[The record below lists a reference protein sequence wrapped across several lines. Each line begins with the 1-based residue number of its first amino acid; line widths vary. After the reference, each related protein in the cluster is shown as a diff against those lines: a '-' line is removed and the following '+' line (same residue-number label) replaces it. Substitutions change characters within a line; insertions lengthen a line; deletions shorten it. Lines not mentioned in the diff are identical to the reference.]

1 MKTKDIIRYDVFD
14 KRKRWM
20 GGYSTQL
27 DETHTTSSYYM
38 AKINAESCNGTIF
51 SVDSEGNSEEVKEI
65 K

>member
-1 MKTKDIIRYDVFD
+1 MKTQDIVQYVVFD

-27 DETHTTSSYYM
+27 DKTHTTSSYYM
-38 AKINAESCNGTIF
+38 AKANAESCNGTIF

>member
-27 DETHTTSSYYM
+27 DATHTTSSYYM
-38 AKINAESCNGTIF
+38 AKINAEQCNGTIF
-51 SVDSEGNSEEVKEI
+51 SVDSEGNSEEVKEN

>member
-27 DETHTTSSYYM
+27 DKTHTTSSYYM
-38 AKINAESCNGTIF
+38 AKANASQCNGTIF
-51 SVDSEGNSEEVKEI
+51 SVDLEGNSEEVKET

>member
-27 DETHTTSSYYM
+27 DATHTTSSYYM
-38 AKINAESCNGTIF
+38 AKINAEHCSGKIF
-51 SVDSEGNSEEVKEI
+51 SVDSDGNSEEVKEN